1 MVSVAVQVV
10 PKEPRRIACRRPQWH
25 GMKTGYNLTI
35 ANSSQLNALS
45 YGFVFCGVCDDNI
58 TIPKTVIRQ

>member
-1 MVSVAVQVV
+1 
-10 PKEPRRIACRRPQWH
+10 
-25 GMKTGYNLTI
+25 MKTGYNLTI